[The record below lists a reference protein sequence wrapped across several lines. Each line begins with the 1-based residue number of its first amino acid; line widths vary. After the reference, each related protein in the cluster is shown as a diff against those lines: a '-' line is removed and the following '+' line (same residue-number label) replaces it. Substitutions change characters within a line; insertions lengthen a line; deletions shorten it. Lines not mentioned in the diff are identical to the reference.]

1 MKATTV
7 GTATSSTSQSP
18 APQPEEGS
26 QTVHQDVR
34 LSPLPPPPPPPPI
47 AASPLLPPSNM
58 PLSQLIT
65 VPQRSNLSSHHLSL
79 AHDTK
84 ATYYTSSIPVPM
96 PTVVASTLSSTAAPI
111 PAPAMV
117 TVSKVGPPPT
127 ATPIVAPAVVPVSR
141 VDPPPGFGVPHRYKF
156 SVDLRSIHNIALDSS
171 VRCYLRSVVYLQCI
185 NVFRGHFH
193 AYFKCSIYQQS

>member
-1 MKATTV
+1 MKAMTV

-18 APQPEEGS
+18 VPQPEEGS

-58 PLSQLIT
+58 PPSQLIT
-65 VPQRSNLSSHHLSL
+65 VPQHSSHHFSL
-79 AHDTK
+79 AHNVKT
-84 ATYYTSSIPVPM
+84 TYYTSSIPVPM
-96 PTVVASTLSSTAAPI
+96 PTVVVPTLSSTAAPI

-156 SVDLRSIHNIALDSS
+156 SVDLRSIHNTALDSS